1 MPKARTSD
9 SERLQEENSAPSPRS
24 ETAPRPDLTDTPSH
38 GSQSSDSS
46 GSSTSRES
54 DDSVAYH
61 PPNLAELKAMIRSP
75 TRGLYSGNS
84 LLYSTSG
91 FDMLSV
97 ITRVVTRPNPVV
109 NLGPV
114 DHSCSFVVVDPYTPD
129 HEIVYCSPTFC
140 QLTQYGPE
148 DILRKNCRFL
158 QSPTGQVEAGSR
170 RIHTDHEA
178 VVHFKEATSHHR
190 ECQVTL
196 INYKKNGE
204 PFLNLVTIVPI
215 TWDSDKIRYHVGFQ
229 ADLVEAPR
237 QMMENVRQGRT
248 LTPLFYLNQ
257 PTENTKPEIHV
268 GKSPEPNTRP
278 FIQYTRAELLHLS
291 KSPLVKIPDGMP
303 PLKEWFGEVG
313 DSGAAARKEQASDSL
328 GQLPRDRRFR
338 RDTEDADGARES
350 LSSGRPTF
358 KNPLSFS
365 QTSGSTMGSFRHIP
379 SRLDADA
386 RREER
391 ERERERE
398 GRRDTENLRNLSV
411 QFDRER
417 RDREAAPHLPR
428 AVSGT
433 SATNGREPKARELG
447 RDSREST
454 KESGRE
460 RRGRGDDTND
470 WRRARDDDGRQRSR
484 SRARGGKG
492 DREPA
497 NGQKRERDNWTPAA
511 EDRRGGGAAGR
522 RRAAEES
529 KSKDDRVSKND
540 RDKLAKEEQEPA
552 WMGDYVPETG
562 TKGILGSG
570 GEDSIQAWK
579 RELKEKERGAQSGD
593 MEALEDEGLEDEI
606 SRMKIEEEKAMQ
618 DKPRLPSE
626 DDGLDEIQR
635 FKKMMQ
641 ESDRKRREEAERNAR
656 ELAGK
661 SDVSPEIEQATDAT
675 ALPVPPGLSKPGI
688 EPSSIPTPPPVSELS
703 APASSRIGGDGGA
716 QMGGQDG
723 SQVGTRSTSRFANF
737 FGDKQREPTG
747 PPPRFNDNPAPSA
760 PHNSFLSGSN
770 EPQLLDTL
778 LARLAESQ
786 MRPQAQPLAQ
796 NQDRAFNQRMQG
808 MQQAQYGNAPQQN
821 PMNMHSTP
829 PLIQHQH
836 QRQQLSL
843 HQQQQQLLSSL
854 NASNMLSGNSGALQN
869 MNQGGASNHA
879 PGGLSSGILNPSL
892 NLDIDGRFVS
902 DNLVPGLR
910 PRNGSIGFDED
921 FQVNPVGGMGRM
933 PMQQHRGQQSFD
945 TMHGRP
951 QQQQQSGFSVGNRT
965 PSGGY
970 RNGPSP
976 IGGHNPNPM
985 QRAPDLQQYMGG
997 VAGPL
1002 GGIGGGGS
1010 GSVAVPQQYNN
1021 RAGGMGNLGGM
1032 LGAGGLVNQPRF
1044 DERQR
1049 LQQGQNAS
1057 IHHQSGQSLSGMGG
1071 VPLDFNLLQQHQQQ
1085 QPQRQMPRSAG
1096 GYGVQQN
1103 QASMGPRNASGLHGL
1118 GAQQYPGHMHNDF
1131 VVQPNQS
1138 TNAND
1143 IMAMLLAN
1151 QGNNMGA

>member
-1 MPKARTSD
+1 
-9 SERLQEENSAPSPRS
+9 
-24 ETAPRPDLTDTPSH
+24 
-38 GSQSSDSS
+38 
-46 GSSTSRES
+46 
-54 DDSVAYH
+54 
-61 PPNLAELKAMIRSP
+61 
-75 TRGLYSGNS
+75 
-84 LLYSTSG
+84 
-91 FDMLSV
+91 
-97 ITRVVTRPNPVV
+97 
-109 NLGPV
+109 
-114 DHSCSFVVVDPYTPD
+114 
-129 HEIVYCSPTFC
+129 
-140 QLTQYGPE
+140 
-148 DILRKNCRFL
+148 
-158 QSPTGQVEAGSR
+158 
-170 RIHTDHEA
+170 
-178 VVHFKEATSHHR
+178 
-190 ECQVTL
+190 
-196 INYKKNGE
+196 
-204 PFLNLVTIVPI
+204 
-215 TWDSDKIRYHVGFQ
+215 
-229 ADLVEAPR
+229 
-237 QMMENVRQGRT
+237 
-248 LTPLFYLNQ
+248 
-257 PTENTKPEIHV
+257 
-268 GKSPEPNTRP
+268 
-278 FIQYTRAELLHLS
+278 
-291 KSPLVKIPDGMP
+291 MP

-313 DSGAAARKEQASDSL
+313 ESGAAARKEQASDSL

-365 QTSGSTMGSFRHIP
+365 QSSGSTMGSFRHTP

-492 DREPA
+492 DREPP
-497 NGQKRERDNWTPAA
+497 NGQKRERDNWAPAA

-529 KSKDDRVSKND
+529 KSKEDRVSKND

-562 TKGILGSG
+562 TK
-570 GEDSIQAWK
+570 
-579 RELKEKERGAQSGD
+579 ERGAQSGD
-593 MEALEDEGLEDEI
+593 LEALEDEGLEDEI

-618 DKPRLPSE
+618 DKPHLPSE

-661 SDVSPEIEQATDAT
+661 SDVSPEIEQATDAP
-675 ALPVPPGLSKPGI
+675 ALPVPPGLSKPGT
-688 EPSSIPTPPPVSELS
+688 EPSSVPTPPPASELQ
-703 APASSRIGGDGGA
+703 APASGRIGGVSLLSPNWPVSSAATPSATTATLSSPGWTQSSGSLPDSSPANPRLSPVQSRRFTQDGGA

-747 PPPRFNDNPAPSA
+747 PAPRFNDNPAPSA
-760 PHNSFLSGSN
+760 PHNSFLPGSN

-808 MQQAQYGNAPQQN
+808 MQQGQYGNAPQQN

-854 NASNMLSGNSGALQN
+854 NASNMLSGNSGALPN

-933 PMQQHRGQQSFD
+933 PIQQHRGQQSFD
-945 TMHGRP
+945 TLHGRP
-951 QQQQQSGFSVGNRT
+951 QQQQQSGFSVGSRT

-1071 VPLDFNLLQQHQQQ
+1071 LPLDFNLLQQHQQQ

-1118 GAQQYPGHMHNDF
+1118 SAQQYPGHMHNDF